1 MARDIKLNPTGNENK
16 SRNSMADKNK
26 AKICSNMDGP
36 RERDTELS
44 QTEKE
49 KYHMTPFIYGI

>member
-1 MARDIKLNPTGNENK
+1 
-16 SRNSMADKNK
+16 MADKNK